1 MEESLQGAFIAL
13 GTFDGLHIGHKA
25 VITAEKTEYQQK
37 IALMFIRHPQIELKG
52 ENPGRLITRDKE
64 RQVLS
69 QWGVTPEYID
79 FRDICELSPENFIDE
94 VLVKKYNAKSI
105 ACGFNYRFGKN
116 ASGDIETLK
125 RLCAEREIKL
135 TIVDAVEYENY
146 PVSST
151 RIRKALRDGDI
162 KSANAMLG
170 RYFSYDFEVLH
181 GDERGRVLGSPT
193 INQFFGDDFA
203 VPQYGVYASFTKV
216 EEEIYPS
223 VTNIG
228 IRPTIGN
235 SEKRSET
242 NIVGFEGDL
251 YGKHPEVFIVEKI
264 RGEMQFSSLDELS
277 RQIEKDRATALI
289 ILKGESI
296 DGIQKCY

>member
-1 MEESLQGAFIAL
+1 MKERLRGAFIAL

-25 VITAEKTEYQQK
+25 VITAEKTEYQRK
-37 IALMFIRHPQIELKG
+37 IALMFTHHPQVELQG
-52 ENPGRLITRDKE
+52 ENPGTLITDSKE
-64 RQVLS
+64 KSVLKG
-69 QWGVTPEYID
+69 WGVTPEYID
-79 FRDICELSPENFIDE
+79 FGEICELSPADFVDNI
-94 VLVKKYNAKSI
+94 LIKKYNAKSLS
-105 ACGFNYRFGKN
+105 CGFNYRFGKN
-116 ASGDIETLK
+116 AEGTSETLL

-135 TIVDAVEYENY
+135 TVVDAVEYKNA

-151 RIRKALRDGDI
+151 RIRQALCDGEM
-162 KSANAMLG
+162 KSVKAMLG
-170 RYFSYDFEVLH
+170 RYFSYNFEVLH
-181 GDERGRVLGSPT
+181 GDERGRILGSPT
-193 INQFFGDDFA
+193 INQFFSEDFA
-203 VPQYGVYASFTKV
+203 VPQYGVYASFT
-216 EEEIYPS
+216 EIDGKRYPS

-251 YGKHPEVFIVEKI
+251 YGKYPEVFLVEKI

-277 RQIEKDRATALI
+277 QQIAKDRKIALE

-296 DGIQKCY
+296 DGI